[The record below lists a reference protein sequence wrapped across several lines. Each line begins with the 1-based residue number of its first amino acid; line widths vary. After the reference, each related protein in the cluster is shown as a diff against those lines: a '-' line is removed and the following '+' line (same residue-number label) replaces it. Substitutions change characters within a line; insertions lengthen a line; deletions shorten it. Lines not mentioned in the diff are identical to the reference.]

1 MDFKEE
7 LNNLIKKEI
16 CQDILNKI
24 EIPKEKKFGD
34 YSLPCFFLSKIYKKN
49 PHQIAAELRQKIT
62 LNKYFSK
69 IEAVGPYINFYIN
82 EKVLA
87 KQTLNQILKE
97 KENFGNRK
105 EKKKIIIEFPSP
117 NTNKPLHLGHLRNI
131 FLGESISRILEKNGN
146 KIIKANLNNDRGIH
160 ICQAMLAYQKY
171 GRNKNPNK
179 KSDHFVGD
187 FYVLYNK
194 KLKENFDLE
203 NQSQEMLKLWEK
215 GDKKTKNLWK
225 KINGWAIKGFEE
237 TYRNIGVNFDK
248 VYNEHEFYFKGKD
261 IILEGYNKGLFKKK
275 EDGTL
280 FIDMGHEL
288 GEKVLLRK
296 DQTSLYITQDLYLSE
311 QKFKDY
317 KFDKSIIVSGSEQLY
332 HFKVLFS
339 LLELIKAKSAGKNY
353 HLSYGMVYL
362 PEGRMKS
369 REGKILDADNILKEM
384 TDTSQ
389 KELEKRYKNLGK
401 KEKAKRAKQI
411 GFGALVFHIL
421 KFDPQRDINFNPEES
436 LSFEGDTGP
445 YIQYANAR
453 INSIFKKIKNKK
465 FKVYEDE
472 FNEDEFELIKILG
485 SYPNVVREAAENY
498 KPSLIANYLLLL
510 VKKFNDNYRKYS
522 ILKSKTKL
530 KESRLSLALATHYI
544 LKDGLRL
551 LFIGTPEEM

>member
-225 KINGWAIKGFEE
+225 KINGWAI
-237 TYRNIGVNFDK
+237 
-248 VYNEHEFYFKGKD
+248 
-261 IILEGYNKGLFKKK
+261 LF
-275 EDGTL
+275 
-280 FIDMGHEL
+280 
-288 GEKVLLRK
+288 
-296 DQTSLYITQDLYLSE
+296 
-311 QKFKDY
+311 
-317 KFDKSIIVSGSEQLY
+317 
-332 HFKVLFS
+332 
-339 LLELIKAKSAGKNY
+339 
-353 HLSYGMVYL
+353 
-362 PEGRMKS
+362 
-369 REGKILDADNILKEM
+369 
-384 TDTSQ
+384 
-389 KELEKRYKNLGK
+389 
-401 KEKAKRAKQI
+401 
-411 GFGALVFHIL
+411 
-421 KFDPQRDINFNPEES
+421 
-436 LSFEGDTGP
+436 
-445 YIQYANAR
+445 
-453 INSIFKKIKNKK
+453 
-465 FKVYEDE
+465 
-472 FNEDEFELIKILG
+472 
-485 SYPNVVREAAENY
+485 
-498 KPSLIANYLLLL
+498 
-510 VKKFNDNYRKYS
+510 
-522 ILKSKTKL
+522 
-530 KESRLSLALATHYI
+530 
-544 LKDGLRL
+544 
-551 LFIGTPEEM
+551 